1 MDAQQ
6 FARQISTALQW
17 APVPIEPDSGE
28 TPTGYRVEVQP
39 DGQVKVAWV
48 RESKQVDCKNIH
60 QSSFQVQCRE
70 GTWMFVDGV
79 QATDVKYKIWFPA
92 SVRWAR
98 AGDEFDPQ
106 DLLQYY
112 QYQ

>member
-6 FARQISTALQW
+6 FARKISTALQW
-17 APVPIEPDSGE
+17 TPVPVAPNSGE
-28 TPTGYRVEVQP
+28 TPDDYKVVENEGLVEIVWTRSFSIFGRYIVQQASFSIQEQS
-39 DGQVKVAWV
+39 GVWTVA
-48 RESKQVDCKNIH
+48 
-60 QSSFQVQCRE
+60 
-70 GTWMFVDGV
+70 DGV
-79 QATDVKYKIWFPA
+79 QTTKAEYKMWFPA

-112 QYQ
+112 Q